1 MHIKKTIIAGLTI
14 SLLALTTACSSG
26 KAAETDK
33 PRIAFSFGQN
43 EHPFFI
49 AMKKGAEDAAKE
61 LGVDLSTSS
70 ADSKLETQVANIEN
84 NLQQHVDAIL
94 VNPIDSEALATTVVQ
109 ATTAGVPVFTVDVN
123 VVGADVSSFVASDN
137 TQIGRMAATNI
148 IEKLNGKGSV
158 AVLGWPTITST
169 RDRQQGFME
178 ELQKAPGIKVVATS
192 GGATDRAAA
201 LDSAE
206 NILQSN
212 PGLDAIFGVNES
224 GALGALG
231 AADAQGKTG
240 VYIVGVDAT
249 PDLLEAIGKGT
260 QVKAAIAQD
269 PYQMGK
275 TAVEQAVAQLA
286 GKTVEKKVNVPIDL
300 VTKENVQKFID
311 REAAYAK

>member
-26 KAAETDK
+26 NAAETGK

-137 TQIGRMAATNI
+137 TQIGRMAAQNI
-148 IEKLNGKGSV
+148 IEKLNGNGNV

-224 GALGALG
+224 GALGALA

-275 TAVEQAVAQLA
+275 TAVEQAVSQLS
-286 GKTVEKKVNVPIDL
+286 GKTIEKKVNVPIDL

>member
-1 MHIKKTIIAGLTI
+1 MHIKKTIIVGLTI
-14 SLLALTTACSSG
+14 SLLALTTACSPGSAD
-26 KAAETDK
+26 KTDK

-84 NLQQHVDAIL
+84 NLQQHVDAVL

-137 TQIGRMAATNI
+137 TQIGRMAAQNI
-148 IEKLNGKGSV
+148 IEKLKGKGNV

-224 GALGALG
+224 GALGALA

-275 TAVEQAVAQLA
+275 AAVEQAVAQLS
-286 GKTVEKKVNVPIDL
+286 GKTVEEKVNVPIDL
-300 VTKENVQKFID
+300 VTKENVKKFID

>member
-1 MHIKKTIIAGLTI
+1 VHIKKTIIAGLTI

-26 KAAETDK
+26 NAAETGK

-137 TQIGRMAATNI
+137 TQIGRMAAQNI
-148 IEKLNGKGSV
+148 IEKLNGNGNV

-224 GALGALG
+224 GALGALA

-275 TAVEQAVAQLA
+275 TAVEQAVSQLS
-286 GKTVEKKVNVPIDL
+286 GKTIEKKVNVPIDL